1 MKLSILDQAPI
12 SSGKTAY
19 DALQSSIKLAQLGDS
34 LGYERYWIA
43 EHHDLFGLAS
53 PNPDVMIG
61 AIGMVTKQIR
71 IGAGAV
77 LLPYYK
83 PFRVAETYNLL
94 ATLYPNRVDLGV
106 GRAPGGSAEVSM
118 ALADNYLQQVKKYPE
133 HIDELMQFLQ
143 QSFTEE
149 HIHGK
154 ITPTPVPEIP
164 PQLWLLGTSE
174 KSALLAAQKG
184 MYYAFG
190 HFMAEGDGPAIVQ
203 SYRDRFIQ
211 NNSTSAYV
219 IVAVHVICAEST
231 EKANEV
237 AGSTLLWSLQQ
248 DQQLERHVVPSVA
261 KAKNYMYTEKDLEKI
276 EKLKRKMIIGNPAD
290 VRNQLVDLQKQY
302 SADEMMI
309 VTITHEEKDKFTS
322 YELIAGQLLD
332 R

>member
-12 SSGKTAY
+12 SSGKTAF
-19 DALQSSIKLAQLGDS
+19 DALQSSIKLAQLGEA

-61 AIGMVTKQIR
+61 AIGMVTEKIR

-94 ATLYPNRVDLGV
+94 ATLYPNRVDLGI

-118 ALADNYLQQVKKYPE
+118 ALSDNYLQQVQQYPE
-133 HIDELMQFLQ
+133 HIDELMHFLQ
-143 QSFTEE
+143 QTFTTE
-149 HIHGK
+149 HLYGK
-154 ITPTPVPEIP
+154 ITPTPVPDTP

-184 MYYAFG
+184 MHYAFG
-190 HFMAEGDGPAIVQ
+190 HFMTDGEGPEIVQ
-203 SYRDRFIQ
+203 SYRNRFTQ
-211 NNSTSAYV
+211 ANFPSPYV
-219 IVAVHVICAEST
+219 LVAVHVICAAST

-237 AGSTLLWSLQQ
+237 ASSTLLWSILQEK
-248 DQQLERHVVPSVA
+248 QLERHVVPSKEEA
-261 KAKNYMYTEKDLEKI
+261 RNYLYTKEDLNKI
-276 EKLKRKMIIGNPAD
+276 EKMKRNMIIGNPTD
-290 VRNQLVDLQKQY
+290 VKKQLTNLQKKY
-302 SADEMMI
+302 NAEEMMI
-309 VTITHEEKDKFTS
+309 VTIAHEEKDKFTS
-322 YELIAGQLLD
+322 YKLLAEQLIAI
-332 R
+332 